1 MEVSGGEDDC
11 HLVGEIVE
19 GLWHI
24 ANLIGKFGIVD
35 EVAFNAVME
44 SGDLL
49 MELEVLLLQW
59 GHAALGHPLG
69 YHGDDL
75 WHWWF
80 GFWVLGLGSV
90 FSCVQCPVGYTMCCD
105 EITVRLMVP

>member
-59 GHAALGHPLG
+59 GCAFLGCPLG
-69 YHGDDL
+69 NCGEGL
-75 WHWWF
+75 WHCGFRF
-80 GFWVLGLGSV
+80 GFRFRFGFGFSVWLCAAPSRVLNVL
-90 FSCVQCPVGYTMCCD
+90 Q
-105 EITVRLMVP
+105 